1 MLAGRIRIAM
11 TDNIIVSEVDGPP
24 DVVKCFIREEDGLEG
39 QSRELVVI
47 RLEYIDV
54 FEGVEQDEARKKLRL
69 RTVGYTVAAF
79 YFKDHTAPNR
89 RFYILLK
96 ATGRLDFVNLDYK
109 IVKSLETGIDQVRSE
124 PKFMFQ
130 DPLRTALFF
139 NLSFTEI
146 Y

>member
-1 MLAGRIRIAM
+1 M

-109 IVKSLETGIDQVRSE
+109 IVKSCSKIHYEQLWFLICHAL
-124 PKFMFQ
+124 KFTRFL
-130 DPLRTALFF
+130 LRTFF
-139 NLSFTEI
+139 VWKKQTLS
-146 Y
+146 